1 MSKQQNNA
9 MSKRTSTS
17 SSSSYQQRAS
27 SYKRNFGTGGISPF
41 PSAGTPP
48 PMVAGGSG
56 GNGSHYSRT
65 MYRSEVSTNAGGAAG
80 TSSGYSGGNNGGF
93 TEERFTATR
102 AHPVTSVPV
111 SMTEI
116 NQMAGSM
123 GADFQHQKLNEKAEM
138 QGLNSRLA
146 GFLQKVRALEQANR
160 VLEVKLEQLQAIDPE
175 RIGAMYEDELAR
187 LRSTIEDI
195 QHEKSSLR
203 IQLDNAYL
211 EIEKLNTKLDEE
223 IVTRK
228 EIEEDLNAARKDCD
242 DATLSRMDLDS
253 RIKALQEEIEF
264 LNKVHREEVNELQ
277 TRIRDTEVRIEAA
290 PGPDLD
296 ALLEDMRMQYEAMN
310 KRNQINSERMYNE
323 KVTGLQNA
331 AARNDDAL
339 RDARQEVNEVRKE
352 MQSITFEMEA
362 LRGTNDALRRNISEL
377 EDRYNRDVSD
387 YQETILSMQTEC
399 DDLKRKMAEH
409 LRQYQD
415 LMGVKVALDMEIS
428 MYRKL
433 LEGEETR
440 INESVEKVK
449 NAQYKYGAGQA
460 STSSSIV
467 MSGGSSSQVNKKDVE
482 ELETVTKKKLVVTTI
497 ETKDGKNPLD
507 FTYLFDDV
515 LNFSC
520 PESLPDEKN
529 TN

>member
-1 MSKQQNNA
+1 
-9 MSKRTSTS
+9 
-17 SSSSYQQRAS
+17 
-27 SYKRNFGTGGISPF
+27 
-41 PSAGTPP
+41 
-48 PMVAGGSG
+48 
-56 GNGSHYSRT
+56 
-65 MYRSEVSTNAGGAAG
+65 
-80 TSSGYSGGNNGGF
+80 
-93 TEERFTATR
+93 
-102 AHPVTSVPV
+102 
-111 SMTEI
+111 
-116 NQMAGSM
+116 
-123 GADFQHQKLNEKAEM
+123 
-138 QGLNSRLA
+138 
-146 GFLQKVRALEQANR
+146 
-160 VLEVKLEQLQAIDPE
+160 
-175 RIGAMYEDELAR
+175 MYEDELAR

-211 EIEKLNTKLDEE
+211 EIEKLNTKLGEE

-310 KRNQINSERMYNE
+310 KKNQINSERMYNE

-339 RDARQEVNEVRKE
+339 RDA
-352 MQSITFEMEA
+352 
-362 LRGTNDALRRNISEL
+362 NDALRRNISEL

-482 ELETVTKKKLVVTTI
+482 ELETVPKNKIVVHKI
-497 ETKDGKNPLD
+497 ETKDGKVISETEDIRELSN
-507 FTYLFDDV
+507 
-515 LNFSC
+515 
-520 PESLPDEKN
+520 
-529 TN
+529 